1 MRARRHRLRALLHM
15 LLCRQERGAL
25 CLHRMQREG
34 MHVRRCFCGGRRLM
48 GTLLVLSGVLIIFL
62 CLPMRVVCTVLGV
75 MMAAAGLLL
84 LR

>member
-1 MRARRHRLRALLHM
+1 
-15 LLCRQERGAL
+15 
-25 CLHRMQREG
+25 
-34 MHVRRCFCGGRRLM
+34 M